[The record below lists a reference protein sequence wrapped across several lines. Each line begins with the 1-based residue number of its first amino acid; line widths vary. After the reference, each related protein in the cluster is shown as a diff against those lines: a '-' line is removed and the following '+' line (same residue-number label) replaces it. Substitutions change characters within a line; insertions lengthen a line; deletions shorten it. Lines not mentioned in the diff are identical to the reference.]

1 MDFTQDLNNIFEKIM
16 ECAKP
21 VTEETDTTK
30 LFSSL
35 INLDNSFNSLLGQF
49 LLVPIH
55 ESNEADKKEIDNS
68 YQNFF
73 DNLKLSAE
81 LMIQFFKKYMN
92 NIDYKDNG
100 FIELLEKKFKDSKEA
115 YDAVILKSTQNID
128 AEYQKRIKLLNDSY
142 FAYVYLLRTLNS
154 MIDTYNK
161 QHPNATIKMIDNVP
175 EPNSLDSFS
184 DKNTE
189 EFIQNFINQL
199 YVEHSYSKCYL
210 NGILKAIKGA
220 LKYAC
225 YDVNFINHNP
235 ADGIEFRFDI
245 PPGGYQNEKEDT
257 TIKPEIESA
266 RPCYLCEH
274 DNAKDNTCIYCNTE
288 HRCWSRKQ

>member
-142 FAYVYLLRTLNS
+142 FVYVYLLRTLNS

-175 EPNSLDSFS
+175 EPNSLESFS
-184 DKNTE
+184 DKNIE
-189 EFIQNFINQL
+189 EFIKNFIISMK
-199 YVEHSYSKCYL
+199 E
-210 NGILKAIKGA
+210 LK
-220 LKYAC
+220 
-225 YDVNFINHNP
+225 
-235 ADGIEFRFDI
+235 E
-245 PPGGYQNEKEDT
+245 
-257 TIKPEIESA
+257 
-266 RPCYLCEH
+266 
-274 DNAKDNTCIYCNTE
+274 
-288 HRCWSRKQ
+288 

>member
-55 ESNEADKKEIDNS
+55 ESNEVDKKEIDNS

-81 LMIQFFKKYMN
+81 LMIQFFNKN
-92 NIDYKDNG
+92 TIDYKDND

-115 YDAVILKSTQNID
+115 YDAVIVKTTQDI
-128 AEYQKRIKLLNDSY
+128 E
-142 FAYVYLLRTLNS
+142 
-154 MIDTYNK
+154 
-161 QHPNATIKMIDNVP
+161 
-175 EPNSLDSFS
+175 
-184 DKNTE
+184 
-189 EFIQNFINQL
+189 
-199 YVEHSYSKCYL
+199 VE
-210 NGILKAIKGA
+210 
-220 LKYAC
+220 
-225 YDVNFINHNP
+225 
-235 ADGIEFRFDI
+235 
-245 PPGGYQNEKEDT
+245 
-257 TIKPEIESA
+257 
-266 RPCYLCEH
+266 
-274 DNAKDNTCIYCNTE
+274 
-288 HRCWSRKQ
+288 

>member
-1 MDFTQDLNNIFEKIM
+1 M

-68 YQNFF
+68 YQTFF

-81 LMIQFFKKYMN
+81 LMIQFFNKN
-92 NIDYKDNG
+92 TIDYKDND

-115 YDAVILKSTQNID
+115 YDAVIVKTTQDIEV
-128 AEYQKRIKLLNDSY
+128 EYQKKIRLLNDVY
-142 FAYVYLLRTLNS
+142 FAYVYILRTLNS

-175 EPNSLDSFS
+175 EPNSLESFS
-184 DKNTE
+184 DKNIE
-189 EFIQNFINQL
+189 EFIKNFIISMKVFKN
-199 YVEHSYSKCYL
+199 STS
-210 NGILKAIKGA
+210 
-220 LKYAC
+220 
-225 YDVNFINHNP
+225 
-235 ADGIEFRFDI
+235 
-245 PPGGYQNEKEDT
+245 
-257 TIKPEIESA
+257 
-266 RPCYLCEH
+266 LC
-274 DNAKDNTCIYCNTE
+274 
-288 HRCWSRKQ
+288 

>member
-68 YQNFF
+68 YQTFF

-81 LMIQFFKKYMN
+81 LMIQFFNKN
-92 NIDYKDNG
+92 TIDYKDND

-115 YDAVILKSTQNID
+115 YDAVIVKTTQDI
-128 AEYQKRIKLLNDSY
+128 EVKKKKKIRLLNDVY
-142 FAYVYLLRTLNS
+142 FAYVYILHNLNS
-154 MIDTYNK
+154 MIYTYNK
-161 QHPNATIKMIDNVP
+161 QHPNATIKMIDNIP
-175 EPNSLDSFS
+175 EPISLESFY
-184 DKNTE
+184 DKNIE
-189 EFIQNFINQL
+189 WLIKNFITSMKVFKN
-199 YVEHSYSKCYL
+199 STS
-210 NGILKAIKGA
+210 
-220 LKYAC
+220 
-225 YDVNFINHNP
+225 
-235 ADGIEFRFDI
+235 
-245 PPGGYQNEKEDT
+245 
-257 TIKPEIESA
+257 
-266 RPCYLCEH
+266 LC
-274 DNAKDNTCIYCNTE
+274 
-288 HRCWSRKQ
+288 

>member
-68 YQNFF
+68 YQTFF

-81 LMIQFFKKYMN
+81 LMIQFFNKN
-92 NIDYKDNG
+92 TIDYKDND

-115 YDAVILKSTQNID
+115 YDAVIVKTTQDI
-128 AEYQKRIKLLNDSY
+128 EVKYQKKIRLLNDVY
-142 FAYVYLLRTLNS
+142 FAYVYILHNLNS
-154 MIDTYNK
+154 MIYTYNK
-161 QHPNATIKMIDNVP
+161 QHPNATIKMIDNIP
-175 EPNSLDSFS
+175 EPISLESFY
-184 DKNTE
+184 DKNIE
-189 EFIQNFINQL
+189 WLIKNFITSMKVFKN
-199 YVEHSYSKCYL
+199 STS
-210 NGILKAIKGA
+210 
-220 LKYAC
+220 
-225 YDVNFINHNP
+225 
-235 ADGIEFRFDI
+235 
-245 PPGGYQNEKEDT
+245 
-257 TIKPEIESA
+257 
-266 RPCYLCEH
+266 LC
-274 DNAKDNTCIYCNTE
+274 
-288 HRCWSRKQ
+288 

>member
-92 NIDYKDNG
+92 NGEYTNPSEETFATVFNPTG
-100 FIELLEKKFKDSKEA
+100 F
-115 YDAVILKSTQNID
+115 
-128 AEYQKRIKLLNDSY
+128 
-142 FAYVYLLRTLNS
+142 
-154 MIDTYNK
+154 
-161 QHPNATIKMIDNVP
+161 TITDNV
-175 EPNSLDSFS
+175 
-184 DKNTE
+184 T
-189 EFIQNFINQL
+189 
-199 YVEHSYSKCYL
+199 
-210 NGILKAIKGA
+210 AM
-220 LKYAC
+220 
-225 YDVNFINHNP
+225 
-235 ADGIEFRFDI
+235 
-245 PPGGYQNEKEDT
+245 
-257 TIKPEIESA
+257 
-266 RPCYLCEH
+266 
-274 DNAKDNTCIYCNTE
+274 
-288 HRCWSRKQ
+288 

>member
-68 YQNFF
+68 YQTFF

-81 LMIQFFKKYMN
+81 LMIQFFNKN
-92 NIDYKDNG
+92 TIDYKDND

-115 YDAVILKSTQNID
+115 YDAVIVKTTQDIEV
-128 AEYQKRIKLLNDSY
+128 EYQKKIRLLNDVY
-142 FAYVYLLRTLNS
+142 FAYVYILHNLNS
-154 MIDTYNK
+154 MIYTYNK
-161 QHPNATIKMIDNVP
+161 QHPNATIKMIDNIP
-175 EPNSLDSFS
+175 EPISLESFY
-184 DKNTE
+184 DKNIE
-189 EFIQNFINQL
+189 WLIKNFITSMKVFKN
-199 YVEHSYSKCYL
+199 STS
-210 NGILKAIKGA
+210 
-220 LKYAC
+220 
-225 YDVNFINHNP
+225 
-235 ADGIEFRFDI
+235 
-245 PPGGYQNEKEDT
+245 
-257 TIKPEIESA
+257 
-266 RPCYLCEH
+266 LC
-274 DNAKDNTCIYCNTE
+274 
-288 HRCWSRKQ
+288 